1 MDITRK
7 AGPENHINI
16 KTDTV
21 TKHTGLTL
29 FDMVKECN
37 FCVSF
42 VLHKVKCDCAIFT
55 YFIVYSYVSCFLCTT
70 VVVSVVLLVL
80 RAQPIQKHM

>member
-7 AGPENHINI
+7 AGLENHINI
-16 KTDTV
+16 KTDE
-21 TKHTGLTL
+21 
-29 FDMVKECN
+29 ECN
-37 FCVSF
+37 FCVSI

-55 YFIVYSYVSCFLCTT
+55 YFIVYSYISCFLCTA

-80 RAQPIQKHM
+80 STQPIQKHM